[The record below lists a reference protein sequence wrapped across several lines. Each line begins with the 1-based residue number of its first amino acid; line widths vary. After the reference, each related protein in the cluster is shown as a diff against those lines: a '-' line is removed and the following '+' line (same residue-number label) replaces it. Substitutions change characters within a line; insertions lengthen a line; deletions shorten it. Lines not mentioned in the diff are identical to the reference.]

1 MTLRYVHLAVARIKT
16 TVGRI
21 GEAIAVPMANEV
33 NAGKDRALMRPTG
46 RPWQVAEE
54 RGEPGFLWP
63 LLGMADWRGSICS
76 Q

>member
-1 MTLRYVHLAVARIKT
+1 MEH
-16 TVGRI
+16 I

-33 NAGKDRALMRPTG
+33 NTGKDRELMRPTG

-54 RGEPGFLWP
+54 RGEPEFLWP
-63 LLGMADWRGSICS
+63 LLGMAVSVGSICS